1 MVLEPEFLKKDSYTF
16 EDVVTLM
23 AFLRSENGCPWD
35 KKQDHQTLR
44 KNLIEEAYEGV
55 DAIMS
60 DDPKRIADEM
70 GDILMQVV
78 FHAQI
83 GSENNTFNID
93 DVTTGL
99 CQKLIRRH
107 THLFGSDLAADE
119 EEALLTWEGNKKI
132 EKGHQSEADVLRD
145 VPHALPALT
154 RAYKVQ
160 KKAANVGFDWP
171 DASGAKD
178 KVKEELAEIEQA
190 PPETKEEE
198 VGDFLFAAVNFVRLM
213 GYEPEVALSASIE
226 KFIRRF
232 TEMEALAISNGEQLD
247 GMGLEGMDKLW
258 DQVKRNSHEN
268 R

>member
-1 MVLEPEFLKKDSYTF
+1 MVLEPEFLTKDTYTF
-16 EDVVTLM
+16 DDVVTLM

-60 DDPKRIADEM
+60 EDPARIADEM

-83 GSENNTFNID
+83 GDEQATFDID

-99 CQKLIRRH
+99 CKKLIRRH
-107 THLFGSDLAADE
+107 THLFGDDQAEDATQ
-119 EEALLTWEGNKKI
+119 ALSTWESNKKV
-132 EKGHQSEADVLRD
+132 EKGLHSEADVLAD
-145 VPHALPALT
+145 VPKTLPALT

-171 DASGAKD
+171 DAAGAKT
-178 KVKEELAEIEQA
+178 KIGEELREIESA
-190 PPETKEEE
+190 PLSLVEEE
-198 VGDFLFAAVNFVRLM
+198 IGDLLFAVVNYVRLL
-213 GYEPEVALSASIE
+213 GFEPEIALSASIE

-232 TEMEALAISNGEQLD
+232 REMENLSLKNGEELR
-247 GMGLEGMDKLW
+247 GKSIEAMDELW
-258 DQVKRNSHEN
+258 EQVKREGYED

>member
-1 MVLEPEFLKKDSYTF
+1 MMLEPDFLEKDSYTF

-60 DDPKRIADEM
+60 NDPKRIADEM

-83 GSENNTFNID
+83 GSENETFNID

-99 CQKLIRRH
+99 CKKLIRRH
-107 THLFGSDLAADE
+107 THLFGSDKVEDA

-132 EKGHQSEADVLRD
+132 EKGHESQADVLRD

-160 KKAANVGFDWP
+160 KKAADVGFDWP
-171 DASGAKD
+171 DPSGAKE
-178 KVKEELAEIEQA
+178 KVKEELGEIEQA
-190 PPETKEEE
+190 TPESKEEE
-198 VGDFLFAAVNFVRLM
+198 IGDFLFAAVNFVRLM
-213 GYEPEVALSASIE
+213 GFEPEVALSASIE

-232 TEMEALAISNGEQLD
+232 SDMEALALSNGSELES
-247 GMGLEGMDKLW
+247 MGLEAMDKLW
-258 DQVKRNSHEN
+258 DQVKRKDHEN